1 MIKYLEA
8 GKLINTHGV
17 RGEFKFDV
25 WCDSQSSYSKVP
37 AFFLADSGEG
47 RLEVE
52 GIRKF
57 GRFMLV
63 KFKGIDSLDD
73 ALKYKGRTVYV
84 DRDNVPKKDG
94 AVFIAD
100 IIGLDAIDAS
110 TDEVFGKIIDF
121 TDRGSGDLY
130 EIELKDKR
138 TVYIPAIPVFVK
150 KTDEEK
156 GVYFELIEGLID

>member
-17 RGEFKFDV
+17 RGEYKFDV
-25 WCDSQSSYSKVP
+25 WCDSQTSYLKVP
-37 AFFLADSGEG
+37 KFYLTDNGEG
-47 RLEVE
+47 MLEVE

-57 GRFMLV
+57 GKFMLV

-84 DRDNVPKKDG
+84 DRDNVPKKEG

-100 IIGLDAIDAS
+100 IIGLPAINFQTGEA
-110 TDEVFGKIIDF
+110 FGKIIDI
-121 TDRGSGDLY
+121 TDKGSGDLY
-130 EIELKDKR
+130 EIQLPDGK

-150 KTDEEK
+150 KADVES

>member
-25 WCDSQSSYSKVP
+25 WCDNQTSYAKVP
-37 AFFLADSGEG
+37 EFYLFDNGEG
-47 RLEVE
+47 KLEVE

-57 GRFMLV
+57 GKFMLV

-73 ALKYKGRTVYV
+73 ALKYKGRTVFV

-100 IIGLDAIDAS
+100 IIGLCAIDGA
-110 TDEVFGKIIDF
+110 TGDVFGKIIDF
-121 TDRGSGDLY
+121 TDKGSGDLY
-130 EIELKDKR
+130 EIELTDKR

-150 KTDEEK
+150 KIDLET
-156 GVYFELIEGLID
+156 GVYFDLIEGLID

>member
-1 MIKYLEA
+1 MIKFLEA

-25 WCDSQSSYSKVP
+25 WCDTQASYSKVP
-37 AFFLADSGEG
+37 AFYLTDSGEG
-47 RLEVE
+47 KLDVE

-57 GRFMLV
+57 GKFMLV

-73 ALKYKGRTVYV
+73 ALKYKGRIVYV
-84 DRDNVPKKDG
+84 DRDNVPKKEG

-100 IIGLDAIDAS
+100 IIGLPAIDAA
-110 TDEVFGKIIDF
+110 TNEVFGKVIDF

-130 EIELKDKR
+130 EIELADKR
-138 TVYIPAIPVFVK
+138 TIYIPAIPVFVK
-150 KTDEEK
+150 KTDVEN

>member
-25 WCDSQSSYSKVP
+25 WCDSQASYMKVP
-37 AFFLADSGEG
+37 EFYLRDNGEG
-47 RLEVE
+47 KLEVE
-52 GIRKF
+52 AIRKF
-57 GRFMLV
+57 GKFMLV
-63 KFKGIDSLDD
+63 KFRGIDTLDD
-73 ALKYKGRTVYV
+73 ALKYKNKTVYI

-100 IIGLDAIDAS
+100 IIGLDAIDNATLQS
-110 TDEVFGKIIDF
+110 FGKIIDF

-130 EIELKDKR
+130 EIELQNKK
-138 TVYIPAIPVFVK
+138 TVYIPANPVFVK
-150 KTDEEK
+150 KIDLDS
-156 GVYFELIEGLID
+156 GVFFDLIEGLID

>member
-25 WCDSQSSYSKVP
+25 WCDDQSSYAKVP
-37 AFFLADSGEG
+37 AFYLREDGEG
-47 RLEVE
+47 KLEVE

-57 GRFMLV
+57 GKFMLV
-63 KFKGIDSLDD
+63 KFRGIDSLDD

-100 IIGLDAIDAS
+100 IIGLPAIDS
-110 TDEVFGKIIDF
+110 ETGEIFGKIIDF
-121 TDRGSGDLY
+121 TDKGSGDLY
-130 EIELKDKR
+130 EIELSDKK
-138 TVYIPAIPVFVK
+138 TVYIPAIPVFVGSI
-150 KTDEEK
+150 DLEK
-156 GVYFELIEGLID
+156 GVSFKLIEGLID

>member
-25 WCDSQSSYSKVP
+25 WCDSQSSYAKVP
-37 AFFLADSGEG
+37 RFYLKSNGEG
-47 RLEVE
+47 ELEVE

-57 GRFMLV
+57 GKFMLV
-63 KFKGIDSLDD
+63 KFKGIDTLDD
-73 ALKYKGRTVYV
+73 ALKYKGKTVYV
-84 DRDNVPKKDG
+84 DRDNVPKKNG

-100 IIGLDAIDAS
+100 IIGLPAIDIS
-110 TDEVFGKIIDF
+110 TGEPIGKIIDF

-130 EIELKDKR
+130 EIELLDNR

-150 KTDEEK
+150 NIDLES

>member
-25 WCDSQSSYSKVP
+25 WCDSQASYAKVP
-37 AFFLADSGEG
+37 EFYLTDKGEG
-47 RLEVE
+47 KLEVE
-52 GIRKF
+52 AIRKF
-57 GRFMLV
+57 GKFMLV

-73 ALKYKGRTVYV
+73 ALKYKGRTVFV

-100 IIGLDAIDAS
+100 IIGLSAIDIAS
-110 TDEVFGKIIDF
+110 GDVFGKIIDF
-121 TDRGSGDLY
+121 TDKGSGDLY
-130 EIELKDKR
+130 EIELTDKR

-150 KTDEEK
+150 KIELEK

>member
-17 RGEFKFDV
+17 RGEFKYDV
-25 WCDSQSSYSKVP
+25 WCDTQSSYMKVKK
-37 AFFLADSGEG
+37 FFLSENGEG
-47 RLEVE
+47 TLEVE
-52 GIRKF
+52 SIRKF
-57 GRFMLV
+57 GKFMLV

-73 ALKYKGRTVYV
+73 ALKYKGRTIYV
-84 DRDNVPKKDG
+84 DRDDVPKKAG

-100 IIGLDAIDAS
+100 IIGLPAIDIS
-110 TDEVFGKIIDF
+110 NGNTFGKIIDF

-130 EIELKDKR
+130 EIQLENSK
-138 TVYIPAIPVFVK
+138 TVFIPAIPVFVK
-150 KTDEEK
+150 KIDLET

>member
-25 WCDSQSSYSKVP
+25 WCDSQTSYNKVP
-37 AFFLADSGEG
+37 EFFLSENGEG

-52 GIRKF
+52 SIRKF
-57 GRFMLV
+57 GKFMLV

-73 ALKYKGRTVYV
+73 ALKYKGRIVYV
-84 DRDNVPKKDG
+84 DRDNVPKKDS

-100 IIGLDAIDAS
+100 IIGLKAIDS
-110 TDEVFGKIIDF
+110 VTGEPFGRVLDF

-130 EIELKDKR
+130 EIELEDKR

-150 KTDEEK
+150 KIDLDS

>member
-25 WCDSQSSYSKVP
+25 WCDTQSSYLKVKR
-37 AFFLADSGEG
+37 FYLFDNGEG
-47 RLEVE
+47 ELEVE
-52 GIRKF
+52 AIRKF
-57 GRFMLV
+57 GKFMLV

-73 ALKYKGRTVYV
+73 ALKFKSKTVYV
-84 DRDNVPKKDG
+84 DRDDVPKKDG

-100 IIGLDAIDAS
+100 IIGLPAIDIS
-110 TDEVFGKIIDF
+110 NENVFGKVIDF

-130 EIELKDKR
+130 EIQLDSSK
-138 TVYIPAIPVFVK
+138 TVFIPAIPVFVK
-150 KTDEEK
+150 KIDLES

>member
-25 WCDSQSSYSKVP
+25 WCDTQSSYLKVKR
-37 AFFLADSGEG
+37 FYLFDNGEG
-47 RLEVE
+47 ELEVE
-52 GIRKF
+52 AIRKF
-57 GRFMLV
+57 GKFMLV

-73 ALKYKGRTVYV
+73 ALKFKSKTVYV
-84 DRDNVPKKDG
+84 DRDDVPKKDG

-100 IIGLDAIDAS
+100 IIGLPAIDIS
-110 TDEVFGKIIDF
+110 NGNVFGKIIYS

-130 EIELKDKR
+130 EIQLDSSK
-138 TVYIPAIPVFVK
+138 TVFIPAIPVFVK
-150 KTDEEK
+150 KIDLES

>member
-25 WCDSQSSYSKVP
+25 WCDTQDSYKKIK
-37 AFFLADSGEG
+37 AFYLSDNGEG
-47 RLEVE
+47 ILEVE

-57 GRFMLV
+57 GKFMLV
-63 KFKGIDSLDD
+63 KFKGIDTLDD
-73 ALKYKGRTVYV
+73 ALKYKSRTVYV
-84 DRDNVPKKDG
+84 DRDDVPKKDG

-100 IIGLDAIDAS
+100 IIGLPAIDVAS
-110 TDEVFGKIIDF
+110 GEVFGKIVDF
-121 TDRGSGDLY
+121 TDKGSGDLY
-130 EIELKDKR
+130 EIELQDKK

-150 KTDEEK
+150 SIDLEK

>member
-25 WCDSQSSYSKVP
+25 WCDTQSSYLKVKR
-37 AFFLADSGEG
+37 FYLFDNGEG
-47 RLEVE
+47 ELEVE
-52 GIRKF
+52 AIRKF
-57 GRFMLV
+57 GKFMLV

-73 ALKYKGRTVYV
+73 ALKFKSKTVYV
-84 DRDNVPKKDG
+84 DRDDVPKKDG

-100 IIGLDAIDAS
+100 IIGLPAIDIS
-110 TDEVFGKIIDF
+110 NGNVFGKVIDF

-130 EIELKDKR
+130 EIQLDSSK
-138 TVYIPAIPVFVK
+138 TVFIPAIPVFVK
-150 KTDEEK
+150 KIDLES

>member
-25 WCDSQSSYSKVP
+25 WCDSQSTYTKVKE
-37 AFFLADSGEG
+37 FYLHDNGEG
-47 RLEVE
+47 KLEVE
-52 GIRKF
+52 AIRKF
-57 GRFMLV
+57 GKFMLV
-63 KFKGIDSLDD
+63 KFKEINSLDD
-73 ALKYKGRTVYV
+73 ALKYKGRTLYV
-84 DRDNVPKKDG
+84 DRDDVPKKDG

-100 IIGLDAIDAS
+100 IIGLPAIDAS
-110 TDEVFGKIIDF
+110 TGEEFGKIIDF

-130 EIELKDKR
+130 EIQLHSSN

-150 KTDEEK
+150 RIDLDM
-156 GVYFELIEGLID
+156 GVYFDLIEGLID

>member
-25 WCDSQSSYSKVP
+25 WCDTQSSYLKVKR
-37 AFFLADSGEG
+37 FYLFDNGEG
-47 RLEVE
+47 ELEVE
-52 GIRKF
+52 AIRKF
-57 GRFMLV
+57 GKFMLV

-73 ALKYKGRTVYV
+73 ALKFKSKTVYV
-84 DRDNVPKKDG
+84 DRDDVPKKDG

-100 IIGLDAIDAS
+100 IIGLPAIDIS
-110 TDEVFGKIIDF
+110 NGNVFGKIIDS

-130 EIELKDKR
+130 EIQLDSSK
-138 TVYIPAIPVFVK
+138 TVFIPAIPVFVK
-150 KTDEEK
+150 KIDLES